1 MSNKD
6 DALKR
11 DELDAVSADLLLKR
25 LREGLEQR
33 TPAKDNESEST
44 AVGSTQI
51 SEETMQLARSEV
63 IHGRTDEYDADE
75 LDEARLRKIMDLP
88 LREASANDGT
98 DDRDTGD
105 LADESGSSYD
115 AVEHEDIDESE
126 LNSSDVANT
135 SLDDDMKLA
144 DADDDPWYDSEE
156 EAFAQPIGQS
166 TDVNDDEL
174 VPDTSE
180 SVNAG
185 DTGEIEEGFLA
196 QVAKMIDEDER
207 KDEVIEDEASDF
219 DFVSDERVDDTA
231 EISDGELPP
240 LSEDGGREYS
250 GLDGND
256 MNTTERILASLFGD
270 KEDLVKNYGKE
281 VADEMMKSSDEL
293 AASHAPKKKKSYEFF
308 DADSEYDSSS
318 QNDEIKAKYT
328 TAFRGAV
335 IRFLFCIVFAGVL
348 FVFENAGILGIKLPS
363 VLDSSVYPT
372 VCTMIDLQLVLLCA
386 LMSIDK
392 LMIGYVSLFKLKPTW
407 EAVPAVSLTA
417 SVVYTALLTVFNSAR
432 GAVLYNFPVA
442 LCFVCALLYEI
453 MQFKREVMSFD
464 VVSAGN
470 KKYTIR
476 QLGDDERA
484 RDAKLF
490 EEYVPFDSPMFA
502 VTRTGFVDGYIRRTR
517 TRRIDKQL
525 PVLLLLTVAEILL
538 AIGFGI
544 FKDAGTYETITMAY
558 LAVVLGLPGTL
569 MLAASLPMYRA
580 SKAAFESESAIVGES
595 ALDEYSDG
603 SVVFFED
610 KDIFPATGVK
620 INSVKVYG
628 ENRIDGVIYY
638 AASIF
643 SHIGGPLS
651 DVFSLATIEI
661 GQSEKAELLESSE
674 NGFHCM
680 VDQKSLYLGS
690 NDYMRSLDF
699 ETPYA
704 ESDETA
710 EKNSGIRLMF
720 IADEQEILAKFYV
733 QYSADLEYELIFKQL
748 YKAGMCVGI
757 RTRDP
762 NINEEFIARKLR
774 LKRDYPL
781 KVVHCE
787 SGVEYIRRRERA
799 DSGIVSASSVKSL
812 LKTLSMCD
820 RIKYISKIQSIFE
833 IVGAVLAVFSIY
845 AVAAFGMLGLGSAYA
860 ALYQLFWLLPTVLA
874 AMLTD

>member
-33 TPAKDNESEST
+33 PSAKDNEAESP

-63 IHGRTDEYDADE
+63 IHGQTDEYDADE

-88 LREASANDGT
+88 PREENSIDDMQVHDDEEFLKSDTVET
-98 DDRDTGD
+98 DAT
-105 LADESGSSYD
+105 LE
-115 AVEHEDIDESE
+115 
-126 LNSSDVANT
+126 NSSNMSEPADDVHT
-135 SLDDDMKLA
+135 

-156 EAFAQPIGQS
+156 EAFAQPKIHSQ
-166 TDVNDDEL
+166 VDDNVTEL
-174 VPDTSE
+174 ALDTNE
-180 SVNAG
+180 QENTE
-185 DTGEIEEGFLA
+185 DEIEEGFLV
-196 QVAKMIDEDER
+196 QVAKMVGDDDQKRDELLAD
-207 KDEVIEDEASDF
+207 DNADDF
-219 DFVSDERVDDTA
+219 DFVDDELVINDTA
-231 EISDGELPP
+231 TMLDGELPP
-240 LSEDGGREYS
+240 RSEDGGREYG

-270 KEDLVKNYGKE
+270 KDDLVKNYGKE
-281 VADEMMKSSDEL
+281 VADEMLKSSDEL
-293 AASHAPKKKKSYEFF
+293 AASHAPKKKKPYEFF
-308 DADSEYDSSS
+308 DADSEYTSSS

-328 TAFRGAV
+328 AAFRGAV
-335 IRFLFCIVFAGVL
+335 VRFLLCFVFAGVL
-348 FVFENAGILGIKLPS
+348 FVFENAGMLGIKLPS

-372 VCTMIDLQLVLLCA
+372 VCAMIDLQLVLLCA
-386 LMSIDK
+386 LMSVDK

-407 EAVPAVSLTA
+407 EAIPAVSLTA
-417 SVVYTALLTVFNSAR
+417 SIVYTALLTILHGAR

-442 LCFVCALLYEI
+442 LCFVCTLLYEI
-453 MQFKREVMSFD
+453 MQLKREVMSFD

-470 KKYTIR
+470 KKSTIR
-476 QLGDDERA
+476 QLSDEERA

-490 EEYVPFDSPMFA
+490 EEYVPAGSPMFA

-517 TRRIDKQL
+517 ARRTDKQL
-525 PVLLLLTVAEILL
+525 PAILLLTVAEVLL

-544 FKDAGTYETITMAY
+544 FMEMGTYETITMAY
-558 LAVVLGLPGTL
+558 LAVILGAQGTL

-580 SKAAFESESAIVGES
+580 SRAAYESESAIVGEN
-595 ALDEYSDG
+595 APEEYSDG

-651 DVFSLATIEI
+651 DVFALATIEI
-661 GQSEKAELLESSE
+661 GQSEEVELLESSE
-674 NGFHCM
+674 NGLHCM
-680 VDQKSLYLGS
+680 VDRKSLYLGS
-690 NDYMRSLDF
+690 NDYMKSLDF

-704 ESDETA
+704 ESDEAA

-781 KVVHCE
+781 KVVHCAI
-787 SGVEYIRRRERA
+787 GAEYIRRSERA
-799 DSGIVSASSVKSL
+799 DSGIVSASSVKAL
-812 LKTLSMCD
+812 LRTLSMCD
-820 RIKYISKIQSIFE
+820 RIKYVSKIQSIFE
-833 IVGAVLAVFSIY
+833 IVGAILAIFSIY
-845 AVAAFGMLGLGSAYA
+845 AVATFGMLGLGSAYA
-860 ALYQLFWLLPTVLA
+860 ALYQLFWLVPTVLV